1 MVFDRTISVREK
13 KVAKTLGIVGVVFF
27 ILFGIVISGVA
38 FQKEWVQQLDLF
50 FTDLIRN
57 NPAPI
62 QKSAWLSFVFF
73 STWFAQSKLTT
84 SIALLISLWFGFQ
97 KRIALALWF
106 FLSILLG
113 EITLKLL
120 KHFVARPRPATN
132 GELGELAFAHGFSF
146 PSGHALASALFYGSL
161 ALLLCYSNAN
171 HRTKTI
177 GAVVLLFWIFLMAY
191 DRVYLGV
198 HYPSDVLGG
207 FLLGVAWSCCSLAL
221 YLGFLK
227 RPYKIA

>member
-1 MVFDRTISVREK
+1 MVFDISVREK
-13 KVAKTLGIVGVVFF
+13 KAAKALGIVGVVFF

-50 FTDLIRN
+50 FIDLIRN
-57 NPAPI
+57 HAPI
-62 QKSAWLSFVFF
+62 QKSAWLSFVFL

-106 FLSILLG
+106 FPSILLG

-120 KHFVARPRPATN
+120 KHLVARPRPVTN
-132 GELGELAFAHGFSF
+132 GELALAHGFSF

-161 ALLLCYSNAN
+161 ALLLYYSNAN
-171 HRTKTI
+171 ARIKTI
-177 GAVVLLFWIFLMAY
+177 GAIILFFWIFLMAY

-207 FLLGVAWSCCSLAL
+207 FLLGIAWSCCSLAL

-227 RPYKIA
+227 RPY

>member
-38 FQKEWVQQLDLF
+38 FQKEWVQQLDSF

-62 QKSAWLSFVFF
+62 QKNAWLSFVFF

>member
-1 MVFDRTISVREK
+1 MVFDRTISVKEK
-13 KVAKTLGIVGVVFF
+13 KVAKALGVIGVVFF

-50 FTDLIRN
+50 FIDLIRN
-57 NPAPI
+57 PSPI
-62 QKSAWLSFVFF
+62 QGSAWLSFVFL

-106 FLSILLG
+106 FFSILLG

-120 KHFVARPRPATN
+120 KHLVACPRPVTN
-132 GELGELAFAHGFSF
+132 GELALAHGFSF

-161 ALLLCYSNAN
+161 ALLLCCSNAN
-171 HRTKTI
+171 NRIKTI

-207 FLLGVAWSCCSLAL
+207 FLLGIAWSCCSLAL

-227 RPYKIA
+227 RPYQTA

>member
-1 MVFDRTISVREK
+1 MVFERTISVREK
-13 KVAKTLGIVGVVFF
+13 KAAKTLGIIGVVFF

-50 FTDLIRN
+50 FIDLIR

-62 QKSAWLSFVFF
+62 QKSAWLSFVFL

-106 FLSILLG
+106 FPSILLG

-120 KHFVARPRPATN
+120 KHLVARPRPVTN
-132 GELGELAFAHGFSF
+132 GELGKLAFAHGFSF

-171 HRTKTI
+171 ARIKTI

-227 RPYKIA
+227 RPYKTA

>member
-1 MVFDRTISVREK
+1 MVFDRTISMREK
-13 KVAKTLGIVGVVFF
+13 KAAKTLGVVGVVFF
-27 ILFGIVISGVA
+27 ILFGIMISGVA
-38 FQKEWVQQLDLF
+38 LRQEWVQQLDLF
-50 FTDLIRN
+50 FIDLIR

-62 QKSAWLSFVFF
+62 QGSAWLSFVFF

-84 SIALLISLWFGFQ
+84 SIALLISVWFGFQ
-97 KRIALALWF
+97 KRIALGVWF
-106 FLSILLG
+106 FSSILLG

-120 KHFVARPRPATN
+120 KHLVARPRPATN
-132 GELGELAFAHGFSF
+132 GELALAHGFSF

-171 HRTKTI
+171 ARLKTI
-177 GAVVLLFWIFLMAY
+177 IAVLLLFWIFLMAY

-207 FLLGVAWSCCSLAL
+207 FCLGVAWSCCSLAL

-227 RPYKIA
+227 RPYNQ

>member
-13 KVAKTLGIVGVVFF
+13 QMAKALGITGVVFF

-50 FTDLIRN
+50 FIDLIRN
-57 NPAPI
+57 HPTPI
-62 QKSAWLSFVFF
+62 QGSAWLSFVFL

-106 FLSILLG
+106 FCSILLG

-120 KHFVARPRPATN
+120 KHLVARPRPVTN
-132 GELGELAFAHGFSF
+132 GELALAHGFSF

-171 HRTKTI
+171 NRIKTI
-177 GAVVLLFWIFLMAY
+177 GAVVLLLWIFLMAY

-207 FLLGVAWSCCSLAL
+207 FLLGIAWSCCSLAL

-227 RPYKIA
+227 RPYPIA

>member
-1 MVFDRTISVREK
+1 MVFDRTISLREK
-13 KVAKTLGIVGVVFF
+13 KAAKTLGIVGVVFF
-27 ILFGIVISGVA
+27 ILFGIVISGVV
-38 FQKEWVQQLDLF
+38 FQKEWVQQLDVF
-50 FTDLIRN
+50 FIDLIRN
-57 NPAPI
+57 PAPV
-62 QKSAWLSFVFF
+62 QGNAWLSFVFF

-84 SIALLISLWFGFQ
+84 PIALLISLWFGFQ

-106 FLSILLG
+106 FPSILLG

-120 KHFVARPRPATN
+120 KYFVARPRPVTN
-132 GELGELAFAHGFSF
+132 GELVFAHNFSF

-171 HRTKTI
+171 NRIKTI
-177 GAVVLLFWIFLMAY
+177 GATILLFWIFLMSY

>member
-13 KVAKTLGIVGVVFF
+13 KAAKTLGVVGVVFF
-27 ILFGIVISGVA
+27 ILFGIMISGVA
-38 FQKEWVQQLDLF
+38 LRQEWVQQLDLF
-50 FTDLIRN
+50 FIDLIR

-62 QKSAWLSFVFF
+62 QGSAWLSFVFF

-84 SIALLISLWFGFQ
+84 SIALLISVWFGFQ
-97 KRIALALWF
+97 KRIALGVWF
-106 FLSILLG
+106 FSSILLG

-120 KHFVARPRPATN
+120 KHLVARPRPATN
-132 GELGELAFAHGFSF
+132 GELALAHGFSF

-171 HRTKTI
+171 ARLKTI
-177 GAVVLLFWIFLMAY
+177 IAVLLLFWIFLMAY

-207 FLLGVAWSCCSLAL
+207 FCLGIAWSCCSLAL
-221 YLGFLK
+221 YLGVLK
-227 RPYKIA
+227 RPYKAA

>member
-1 MVFDRTISVREK
+1 MVFERTISVREK
-13 KVAKTLGIVGVVFF
+13 KAAKALGIVGVVFF
-27 ILFGIVISGVA
+27 ILFGIIISGVA

-50 FTDLIRN
+50 FIDLIR

-62 QKSAWLSFVFF
+62 QGSAWLSFVLL

-106 FLSILLG
+106 FPSILLG

-120 KHFVARPRPATN
+120 KHLVARPRPATN
-132 GELGELAFAHGFSF
+132 GELALAHGFSF

-171 HRTKTI
+171 NRLKTI
-177 GAVVLLFWIFLMAY
+177 GAVVLLFWIFFMAY

-207 FLLGVAWSCCSLAL
+207 FLLGIAWSCCSLAL

-227 RPYKIA
+227 RPYKTA

>member
-13 KVAKTLGIVGVVFF
+13 KAAKTLGVVGIVFF

-38 FQKEWVQQLDLF
+38 SRQEWVQQLDLF
-50 FTDLIRN
+50 FIDLIR

-62 QKSAWLSFVFF
+62 QGSLWLSFVFF

-84 SIALLISLWFGFQ
+84 SIALLIGLWFGFQ
-97 KRIALALWF
+97 KRIALGVWF
-106 FLSILLG
+106 FSSILLG

-120 KHFVARPRPATN
+120 KHLVARPRPVTN
-132 GELGELAFAHGFSF
+132 GELALAHGFSF

-161 ALLLCYSNAN
+161 ALLLCFSNAN
-171 HRTKTI
+171 ARLKTI

-191 DRVYLGV
+191 DRVFLGV

-207 FLLGVAWSCCSLAL
+207 FLLGIAWSCCSLAL
-221 YLGFLK
+221 YLGVLK
-227 RPYKIA
+227 RPYNQ

>member
-1 MVFDRTISVREK
+1 MVFDISVREK
-13 KVAKTLGIVGVVFF
+13 KAAKALGIVGVVFF
-27 ILFGIVISGVA
+27 VLFGIIISGVA

-50 FTDLIRN
+50 FIDLIR

-62 QKSAWLSFVFF
+62 QGSAWLSFVLL

-106 FLSILLG
+106 FPSILLG

-120 KHFVARPRPATN
+120 KHLVARPRPVTN
-132 GELGELAFAHGFSF
+132 GELALAHGFSF

-171 HRTKTI
+171 ARIKTI
-177 GAVVLLFWIFLMAY
+177 GAMVLFFWIFLMAY

-207 FLLGVAWSCCSLAL
+207 FLLGIAWSCCSLAL

-227 RPYKIA
+227 RPY

>member
-13 KVAKTLGIVGVVFF
+13 KAAKTLGIVGVVFF

-38 FQKEWVQQLDLF
+38 FQKEWVQQLDVF

-62 QKSAWLSFVFF
+62 QGSAWLSFAFF
-73 STWFAQSKLTT
+73 STWFAQSRLTT

-97 KRIALALWF
+97 KRMALALWF
-106 FLSILLG
+106 FFSILLG

-161 ALLLCYSNAN
+161 ALLLCYSNTN
-171 HRTKTI
+171 NRIKTI
-177 GAVVLLFWIFLMAY
+177 GAVVSLFWIVLMSY

-227 RPYKIA
+227 RPYKVA

>member
-1 MVFDRTISVREK
+1 MVFERTISVREK
-13 KVAKTLGIVGVVFF
+13 KAAKTLGIVGVVFF

-50 FTDLIRN
+50 FIDLIR

-62 QKSAWLSFVFF
+62 QKSAWLSFVLL

-106 FLSILLG
+106 FPSILLG

-120 KHFVARPRPATN
+120 KHLVARPRPVTN
-132 GELGELAFAHGFSF
+132 GELAFAHGFSF

-161 ALLLCYSNAN
+161 ALLLYYSNAN
-171 HRTKTI
+171 TRIKTI

-227 RPYKIA
+227 RPYKTA

>member
-13 KVAKTLGIVGVVFF
+13 KAAKTLGIVGVIFF

-38 FQKEWVQQLDLF
+38 FQKEWVQQLDVF

-62 QKSAWLSFVFF
+62 QGSAWLSFAFF

-106 FLSILLG
+106 FFSILLG

-171 HRTKTI
+171 HRIKTI
-177 GAVVLLFWIFLMAY
+177 GAVVSLFWIFLMAY

-227 RPYKIA
+227 RPYKTA

>member
-38 FQKEWVQQLDLF
+38 FQKEWVQQLDSF

>member
-13 KVAKTLGIVGVVFF
+13 KAAKTLGVVGVVFF

-38 FQKEWVQQLDLF
+38 FRQEWVQQLDLF
-50 FTDLIRN
+50 FIDLIR

-62 QKSAWLSFVFF
+62 QGSLWLSFVFF

-84 SIALLISLWFGFQ
+84 SIALLISVWFGFQ
-97 KRIALALWF
+97 KRIALGVWF
-106 FLSILLG
+106 FSSILLG

-120 KHFVARPRPATN
+120 KHFVARPRPVTN
-132 GELGELAFAHGFSF
+132 GELALAHGFSF

-171 HRTKTI
+171 ARLKTI
-177 GAVVLLFWIFLMAY
+177 GAIILLFWIFLMAY
-191 DRVYLGV
+191 DRVFLGV

-207 FLLGVAWSCCSLAL
+207 FCLGIAWSCCSLAL
-221 YLGFLK
+221 YLGVLK
-227 RPYKIA
+227 RPYKVA

>member
-13 KVAKTLGIVGVVFF
+13 KAAKTLGVVGVVFF
-27 ILFGIVISGVA
+27 ILFGIMISGVA
-38 FQKEWVQQLDLF
+38 SRQEWVQQLDLF
-50 FTDLIRN
+50 FIDLIR

-62 QKSAWLSFVFF
+62 QGSAWLSFVFF

-84 SIALLISLWFGFQ
+84 SIALLISVWFGFQ
-97 KRIALALWF
+97 KRIALGVWF
-106 FLSILLG
+106 FSSILLG

-120 KHFVARPRPATN
+120 KHLVARPRPATN
-132 GELGELAFAHGFSF
+132 GELALAHGFSF

-171 HRTKTI
+171 ARFKTI
-177 GAVVLLFWIFLMAY
+177 GAIILLFWIFLMAY

-207 FLLGVAWSCCSLAL
+207 FCLGIAWSCCSLAL
-221 YLGFLK
+221 YLGVLK
-227 RPYKIA
+227 RPYNQ

>member
-1 MVFDRTISVREK
+1 MVFDKTISAREK
-13 KVAKTLGIVGVVFF
+13 KTAKTLGIVGVVFF

-50 FTDLIRN
+50 FIDLIR

-62 QKSAWLSFVFF
+62 QKSAWLSFVFL

-106 FLSILLG
+106 FPSILLG

-120 KHFVARPRPATN
+120 KHLVARPRPVTN
-132 GELGELAFAHGFSF
+132 GELALAHGFSF

-171 HRTKTI
+171 ARIKTI

>member
-1 MVFDRTISVREK
+1 MVFDRTISVKEK
-13 KVAKTLGIVGVVFF
+13 KVAKALGIIGVVFF

-38 FQKEWVQQLDLF
+38 FGQEWVQQLDLF
-50 FTDLIRN
+50 FIDLIRN
-57 NPAPI
+57 PTPI
-62 QKSAWLSFVFF
+62 QGSAWLSFVFL

-106 FLSILLG
+106 FFSILLG

-120 KHFVARPRPATN
+120 KHLVARPRPVTN
-132 GELGELAFAHGFSF
+132 GELALAHGFSF

-161 ALLLCYSNAN
+161 ALLLCCSNAN
-171 HRTKTI
+171 NRIKTI

-207 FLLGVAWSCCSLAL
+207 FLLGIAWSCCSLAL

-227 RPYKIA
+227 RPYPTA

>member
-13 KVAKTLGIVGVVFF
+13 KAAKTLGVVGVVFF

-38 FQKEWVQQLDLF
+38 SRQEWVQQLDLF
-50 FTDLIRN
+50 FIDLIR

-62 QKSAWLSFVFF
+62 QGSLWLSFVFF

-84 SIALLISLWFGFQ
+84 SIALLISVWFGFQ
-97 KRIALALWF
+97 KRIALGVWF
-106 FLSILLG
+106 FSSILLG

-120 KHFVARPRPATN
+120 KHLVARPRPATN
-132 GELGELAFAHGFSF
+132 GELALAHGFSF

-171 HRTKTI
+171 ARLKTI
-177 GAVVLLFWIFLMAY
+177 GTIILLFWIFLMAY

-207 FLLGVAWSCCSLAL
+207 FCLGIAWSCCSLAL
-221 YLGFLK
+221 YLGVLK
-227 RPYKIA
+227 RPYKM

>member
-1 MVFDRTISVREK
+1 MVFERTISVREK
-13 KVAKTLGIVGVVFF
+13 KAAKTLGMVGVVFF

-50 FTDLIRN
+50 FIDLIR

-62 QKSAWLSFVFF
+62 QKSAWLSFVLL

-106 FLSILLG
+106 FPSILLG
-113 EITLKLL
+113 EFTLKLL
-120 KHFVARPRPATN
+120 KHFVARPRPVTN
-132 GELGELAFAHGFSF
+132 GELVFAHGFSF

-171 HRTKTI
+171 NRIKTI
-177 GAVVLLFWIFLMAY
+177 GAIILLFWIVLMSY

-207 FLLGVAWSCCSLAL
+207 FLLGIAWSCCSLAL

-227 RPYKIA
+227 RPYKAA

>member
-1 MVFDRTISVREK
+1 MVFDRTTSVREK
-13 KVAKTLGIVGVVFF
+13 KAAKTLGIVGVVFF
-27 ILFGIVISGVA
+27 ILFGIVISRVA
-38 FQKEWVQQLDLF
+38 FQKEWVQQLDVF

-62 QKSAWLSFVFF
+62 QGSAWLSFVFF
-73 STWFAQSKLTT
+73 STWFAQSRLTT

-106 FLSILLG
+106 FFSILLG

-171 HRTKTI
+171 HHTKTI
-177 GAVVLLFWIFLMAY
+177 GAVVSLFWIFLMAY

-227 RPYKIA
+227 RPYKTA

>member
-13 KVAKTLGIVGVVFF
+13 KAAKTLGIVGVVFF

-50 FTDLIRN
+50 FIDLIRN

-62 QKSAWLSFVFF
+62 QGTAWLSFAFF

-97 KRIALALWF
+97 KRIAFALWF

-161 ALLLCYSNAN
+161 ALLLCYSNAS

-177 GAVVLLFWIFLMAY
+177 GAVVSLFWIFLMAY

>member
-13 KVAKTLGIVGVVFF
+13 KAAKTLGIVGVVFF

-38 FQKEWVQQLDLF
+38 FQKEWVQQLDVF

-57 NPAPI
+57 NPVPI
-62 QKSAWLSFVFF
+62 QGSAWLSFAFF
-73 STWFAQSKLTT
+73 STWFAQSRLTT

-161 ALLLCYSNAN
+161 ALLLCCSNAN

-177 GAVVLLFWIFLMAY
+177 GAVVSLFWIFLMAY

-227 RPYKIA
+227 RPYKTA

>member
-1 MVFDRTISVREK
+1 MVFDRIVSVREK
-13 KVAKTLGIVGVVFF
+13 KAAKTLGVVGVVFF
-27 ILFGIVISGVA
+27 ILFGIVMMGVA
-38 FQKEWVQQLDLF
+38 FRQEWVQQLDLF
-50 FTDLIRN
+50 FIDLIR

-62 QKSAWLSFVFF
+62 QGSLWLSFVFF

-97 KRIALALWF
+97 KRIALGVWF
-106 FLSILLG
+106 FSSILLG

-120 KHFVARPRPATN
+120 KHFVARPRPVTN
-132 GELGELAFAHGFSF
+132 GELALAHGFSF

-171 HRTKTI
+171 ARLKTI
-177 GAVVLLFWIFLMAY
+177 IAIILLFWIFLMAY

-207 FLLGVAWSCCSLAL
+207 FCLGIAWSCCSLAL
-221 YLGFLK
+221 YLGVLK
-227 RPYKIA
+227 RPYKM

>member
-1 MVFDRTISVREK
+1 MVFDISVREK
-13 KVAKTLGIVGVVFF
+13 KAAKALGIVGVVFF

-57 NPAPI
+57 PAPI
-62 QKSAWLSFVFF
+62 QGSAWLSFVFL

-106 FLSILLG
+106 FPSILLG

-120 KHFVARPRPATN
+120 KHLVARPRPATN
-132 GELGELAFAHGFSF
+132 GELAFAHHFSF

-171 HRTKTI
+171 NHIKTI
-177 GAVVLLFWIFLMAY
+177 GAIISLFWIFLMAY

-227 RPYKIA
+227 RPY

>member
-13 KVAKTLGIVGVVFF
+13 KAAKALGVVGVVFF

-38 FQKEWVQQLDLF
+38 SRQEWVQQLDLF
-50 FTDLIRN
+50 FIDLIR

-62 QKSAWLSFVFF
+62 QGSLWLSFVFF

-84 SIALLISLWFGFQ
+84 SIALLISVWFGFQ
-97 KRIALALWF
+97 KRIALGVWF
-106 FLSILLG
+106 FSSILLG

-132 GELGELAFAHGFSF
+132 GELALAHGFSF

-161 ALLLCYSNAN
+161 ALLLCYSNTNA
-171 HRTKTI
+171 RLKTI
-177 GAVVLLFWIFLMAY
+177 GAIILLFWIFLMAY

-207 FLLGVAWSCCSLAL
+207 FCLGIAWSCCSLAL
-221 YLGFLK
+221 YLGVLK
-227 RPYKIA
+227 RPYNQ

>member
-13 KVAKTLGIVGVVFF
+13 KAAKTLGIVGVVFF

-38 FQKEWVQQLDLF
+38 FQKEWVQQLDVF

-62 QKSAWLSFVFF
+62 QGSMWLSFAFF
-73 STWFAQSKLTT
+73 STWFAQSRLTT

-97 KRIALALWF
+97 KRMALALWF

>member
-1 MVFDRTISVREK
+1 MVFDRIVSVREK
-13 KVAKTLGIVGVVFF
+13 KAAKTLGVVGIVFF

-38 FQKEWVQQLDLF
+38 SRQEWVQQLDLF
-50 FTDLIRN
+50 FIDLIRN
-57 NPAPI
+57 QAPI
-62 QKSAWLSFVFF
+62 QGSLWLSFVFF

-97 KRIALALWF
+97 KRIALGVWF
-106 FLSILLG
+106 FSSILLG

-120 KHFVARPRPATN
+120 KHLVARPRPATN
-132 GELGELAFAHGFSF
+132 GELALAHGFSF

-161 ALLLCYSNAN
+161 ALLLCFSNAN
-171 HRTKTI
+171 ARLKTI

-191 DRVYLGV
+191 DRVFLGV

-207 FLLGVAWSCCSLAL
+207 FCLGIAWSCCSLAL
-221 YLGFLK
+221 YLGVLK
-227 RPYKIA
+227 RPYKVA

>member
-1 MVFDRTISVREK
+1 MVFDISVREK
-13 KVAKTLGIVGVVFF
+13 KAAKALGIVGVVFF
-27 ILFGIVISGVA
+27 ILFGIIISGVA

-50 FTDLIRN
+50 FIDLIRN
-57 NPAPI
+57 PTPI
-62 QKSAWLSFVFF
+62 QGSAWLSFVLL

-106 FLSILLG
+106 FPSILLG

-120 KHFVARPRPATN
+120 KHLVARPRPATN
-132 GELGELAFAHGFSF
+132 GELALAHGFSF

-161 ALLLCYSNAN
+161 ALLLCCSNAN
-171 HRTKTI
+171 NRIKTI
-177 GAVVLLFWIFLMAY
+177 GAIILLFWIFLMAY

-207 FLLGVAWSCCSLAL
+207 FLLGIAWSCCSLAL

>member
-1 MVFDRTISVREK
+1 MVFDRIVSVREK
-13 KVAKTLGIVGVVFF
+13 KAAKTLGVVGIVFF

-38 FQKEWVQQLDLF
+38 FRQEWVQQLDLF
-50 FTDLIRN
+50 FIDLIR

-62 QKSAWLSFVFF
+62 QGSLWLSFVFF

-84 SIALLISLWFGFQ
+84 SIALLISVWFGFQ
-97 KRIALALWF
+97 KRIALGVWF
-106 FLSILLG
+106 FSSILLG

-120 KHFVARPRPATN
+120 KHFVARPRPVTN
-132 GELGELAFAHGFSF
+132 GELALAHGFSF

-171 HRTKTI
+171 ARLKTI
-177 GAVVLLFWIFLMAY
+177 GAIILLFWIFLMAY
-191 DRVYLGV
+191 DRVFLGV

-207 FLLGVAWSCCSLAL
+207 FCLGIAWSCCSLAL
-221 YLGFLK
+221 YLGVLK
-227 RPYKIA
+227 RPYKVA

>member
-13 KVAKTLGIVGVVFF
+13 KVAKALGITGVVFF

-38 FQKEWVQQLDLF
+38 FGQEWVQQLDLF
-50 FTDLIRN
+50 FIDLIRN
-57 NPAPI
+57 PTPI
-62 QKSAWLSFVFF
+62 QGSAWLSFVFL

-106 FLSILLG
+106 FFSILLG

-120 KHFVARPRPATN
+120 KHLVARPRPVTN
-132 GELGELAFAHGFSF
+132 GELALAHGFSF

-161 ALLLCYSNAN
+161 ALLLCCSNAN
-171 HRTKTI
+171 NRIKTI

-207 FLLGVAWSCCSLAL
+207 FLLGIAWSCCSLAL

-227 RPYKIA
+227 RPYPTA

>member
-1 MVFDRTISVREK
+1 MVFERTISAREK
-13 KVAKTLGIVGVVFF
+13 KAAKTLGMVGVVFF
-27 ILFGIVISGVA
+27 ILFGIIISGVA

-50 FTDLIRN
+50 FIDLIR

-62 QKSAWLSFVFF
+62 QKSAWLSFVFL

-106 FLSILLG
+106 FPSILLG

-120 KHFVARPRPATN
+120 KHLVARPRPATN
-132 GELGELAFAHGFSF
+132 GELALAHGFSF

-171 HRTKTI
+171 NRIKTI
-177 GAVVLLFWIFLMAY
+177 GTMVLFFWIFLMAY

-227 RPYKIA
+227 RPY

>member
-13 KVAKTLGIVGVVFF
+13 KAAKTLGIVGVVFF

-50 FTDLIRN
+50 FIDLIR

-62 QKSAWLSFVFF
+62 QGSAWLSFVFL

-106 FLSILLG
+106 FPSILLG

-120 KHFVARPRPATN
+120 KHLVARPRPATN
-132 GELGELAFAHGFSF
+132 GELALAHGFSF

-171 HRTKTI
+171 NRIKTI

-227 RPYKIA
+227 RPYKTA

>member
-1 MVFDRTISVREK
+1 MVFDRTTSVREK
-13 KVAKTLGIVGVVFF
+13 KAAKALGVVGVVFF

-50 FTDLIRN
+50 FIDLIR

-62 QKSAWLSFVFF
+62 QGSAWLSFVFF

-84 SIALLISLWFGFQ
+84 PIALLIGLWFGFQ
-97 KRIALALWF
+97 KRIALGVWF
-106 FLSILLG
+106 FFSILLG
-113 EITLKLL
+113 EFTLKSLKLL
-120 KHFVARPRPATN
+120 VARPRPVTN
-132 GELGELAFAHGFSF
+132 GELVFAHGFSF

-171 HRTKTI
+171 NRTKTI
-177 GAVVLLFWIFLMAY
+177 VAVVLLFWIFLMAY

-207 FLLGVAWSCCSLAL
+207 FLLGIAWSCCSLAL

-227 RPYKIA
+227 RPYKAA